1 MSFLDFEF
9 EEGNQMKIK
18 GWGKEKKNNYIHLC
32 MNVMSMKCLYK
43 TCQIRIWLYR
53 LYPMY
58 KIKNSKI
65 INCLKKNV
73 PTPLLPLYSMSGS
86 LSDLIIIFILI
97 LIAIIVNV
105 LQSKAF

>member
-1 MSFLDFEF
+1 MSFLYFEF

-58 KIKNSKI
+58 KLKNSKI
-65 INCLKKNV
+65 INCLKKMSQHHYYHFIACLV
-73 PTPLLPLYSMSGS
+73 P
-86 LSDLIIIFILI
+86 FQIL
-97 LIAIIVNV
+97 
-105 LQSKAF
+105 

>member
-1 MSFLDFEF
+1 MSFIDFEF

-18 GWGKEKKNNYIHLC
+18 AWGKEKKNNYIHLC

-65 INCLKKNV
+65 INCFKKNV
-73 PTPLLPLYSMSGS
+73 PTPLLPLYSNNCECSPVQGF
-86 LSDLIIIFILI
+86 LIYVIKGNFL
-97 LIAIIVNV
+97 NT
-105 LQSKAF
+105 